1 MRMRFSSRLLAAG
14 VVLALGATASTAVAH
29 EPTVTEF
36 TTGLTSNSGPWGI
49 VDGPSDKL
57 WFTENK
63 LDALGSLTA
72 DTNVFT
78 ELTGLGTVGGG
89 RGIAKGPDGNLWVA
103 LAGGG
108 GRIARITPSG
118 TVTEFPAHEDPM
130 LSTFPV
136 DITAGP
142 DGNLWFAE
150 RLANRIGRITPAGAV
165 TELAC
170 IPSAGSGPTS
180 IAAGSDGRVWFTQT
194 AAGKVAALAIP

>member
-1 MRMRFSSRLLAAG
+1 MRTRFSIRVLTACI
-14 VVLALGATASTAVAH
+14 VLALGATAGTAVAH

-49 VDGPSDKL
+49 VEGPSDKL
-57 WFTENK
+57 WFSENK

-103 LAGGG
+103 LAGGD
-108 GRIARITPSG
+108 GRIARVTPGG
-118 TVTEFPAHEDPM
+118 TVTEFPDHEDPL

-142 DGNLWFAE
+142 DGNLWFVSQSPEYVRSEE
-150 RLANRIGRITPAGAV
+150 R
-165 TELAC
+165 
-170 IPSAGSGPTS
+170 
-180 IAAGSDGRVWFTQT
+180 
-194 AAGKVAALAIP
+194 